1 MPCLEFTAFDRLFR
15 VHTDCRVLPACIAH
29 YDARHGTDIVLAT
42 RRDVPF
48 KTQTIQSDRE
58 IWLVD
63 VAATSKLFCSL
74 ERCYRQDQWS
84 DVMISLCNVSTVFA
98 ARGKN
103 PITAVDDVSL
113 EVPRGSIQ
121 GIIGFSGAGKSTLL
135 RNVNL
140 LERPTQGQVLIN
152 GTDLTRLTDEE
163 LRQARHQIGM
173 IFQGFNL
180 VNNLTVKHNVELSL
194 KFSGIKD
201 TATRSAR
208 AAEALEIVDIAD
220 KASAYPAQLSG
231 GQKQRVA
238 IARALATRPQV
249 LLCDEPT
256 SALDPFTTATV
267 LQYLAD
273 INREFGITVVV
284 VTHEM
289 EVIKALT
296 DHVAVME
303 SGRIVE
309 RFAAQQLHDP
319 AFSPSTPIGK
329 YLVSNGIHIDRTTT
343 PMDPLPSVLEPSDEP
358 VAVAGGRA

>member
-1 MPCLEFTAFDRLFR
+1 
-15 VHTDCRVLPACIAH
+15 
-29 YDARHGTDIVLAT
+29 
-42 RRDVPF
+42 
-48 KTQTIQSDRE
+48 
-58 IWLVD
+58 
-63 VAATSKLFCSL
+63 
-74 ERCYRQDQWS
+74 
-84 DVMISLCNVSTVFA
+84 MISLCNVSTVFA

-135 RNVNL
+135 RNINL
-140 LERPTQGQVLIN
+140 LERPTRGQVLIDD
-152 GTDLTRLTDEE
+152 TDLTQLSDEE
-163 LRQARHQIGM
+163 LRKARHQIGM

-180 VNNLTVKHNVELSL
+180 VNNLTVEQNVELSL
-194 KFSGIKD
+194 KFAGIKNS
-201 TATRSAR
+201 ATRSAR

-220 KASAYPAQLSG
+220 KAAAYPAQLSG

-273 INREFGITVVV
+273 INRELGITVVV

-309 RFAAQQLHDP
+309 RFGARQLHDP
-319 AFSPSTPIGK
+319 AFSPSTSIGK
-329 YLVSNGIHIDRTTT
+329 YLVSDGIRIDRGASPVDT
-343 PMDPLPSVLEPSDEP
+343 LPSVLESSNQP
-358 VAVAGGRA
+358 VAAAGGRN

>member
-1 MPCLEFTAFDRLFR
+1 
-15 VHTDCRVLPACIAH
+15 
-29 YDARHGTDIVLAT
+29 
-42 RRDVPF
+42 
-48 KTQTIQSDRE
+48 
-58 IWLVD
+58 
-63 VAATSKLFCSL
+63 
-74 ERCYRQDQWS
+74 
-84 DVMISLCNVSTVFA
+84 MISLCNVSTVFA

-113 EVPRGSIQ
+113 DVPRSSIQ

-135 RNVNL
+135 RNINL
-140 LERPTQGQVLIN
+140 LERPTTGQVLID
-152 GTDLTRLTDEE
+152 GTDLTQLSDEA

-180 VNNLTVKHNVELSL
+180 VNNLTVERNVELSL
-194 KFSGIKD
+194 KFAGV
-201 TATRSAR
+201 ANAAQRRAR
-208 AAEALEIVDIAD
+208 AKEALEIVDIAD
-220 KASAYPAQLSG
+220 KATAYPAQLSG

-238 IARALATRPQV
+238 IARALATRPRV

-273 INREFGITVVV
+273 INRELGITIVV

-303 SGRIVE
+303 AGRIVE
-309 RFAAQQLHDP
+309 RFAASRLHEPDFAP
-319 AFSPSTPIGK
+319 ATSIGQ
-329 YLVSNGIHIDRTTT
+329 YLVSDGIQVDRGT
-343 PMDPLPSVLEPSDEP
+343 PEAVPATLATEALQES
-358 VAVAGGRA
+358 AGVAGGRV

>member
-1 MPCLEFTAFDRLFR
+1 
-15 VHTDCRVLPACIAH
+15 V
-29 YDARHGTDIVLAT
+29 
-42 RRDVPF
+42 
-48 KTQTIQSDRE
+48 
-58 IWLVD
+58 
-63 VAATSKLFCSL
+63 
-74 ERCYRQDQWS
+74 
-84 DVMISLCNVSTVFA
+84 ISLRNLSTVFA
-98 ARGKN
+98 GRDKT

-113 EVPRGSIQ
+113 DVPRGSIQ

-135 RNVNL
+135 RNINL
-140 LERPTQGQVLIN
+140 LERPTSGQVIID
-152 GTDLTRLTDEE
+152 GTDLTQLNDEE

-180 VNNLTVKHNVELSL
+180 VNNLTVQQNAELSL
-194 KFSGIKD
+194 KFAGVKNKSERF
-201 TATRSAR
+201 TR

-220 KASAYPAQLSG
+220 KARSYPAQLSG

-273 INREFGITVVV
+273 INKDLGITVVV

-303 SGRIVE
+303 SGRVVE
-309 RFAAQQLHDP
+309 RFAASRLHEP
-319 AFSPSTPIGK
+319 GFSPSTPIGK
-329 YLVSNGIHIDRTTT
+329 YLVSDGIKIDRDANVST
-343 PMDPLPSVLEPSDEP
+343 PVATPVAPAAQSQPEP
-358 VAVAGGRA
+358 VAVGGGRI